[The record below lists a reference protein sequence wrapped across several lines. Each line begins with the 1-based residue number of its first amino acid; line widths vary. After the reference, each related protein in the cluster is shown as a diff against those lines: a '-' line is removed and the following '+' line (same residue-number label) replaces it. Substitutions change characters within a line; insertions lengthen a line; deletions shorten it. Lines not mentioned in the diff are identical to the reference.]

1 MTTSTSGPT
10 LTTTQLA
17 ALPRVNLLPPEIA
30 ERRRARVIRVGMG
43 AAVAASVV
51 VVAAAYLMAHS
62 SATSAQSDLEAAQS
76 QNTLLRAQVA
86 KFAGD
91 ESLRAQRDAQQ
102 TMLQTAMAPEIQWS
116 HYLNDLSLRIPN
128 NNWITK
134 VSISE
139 TFGSATPAAATAGSA
154 LADAGVG
161 KITFEGMAFTHDD
174 VATWL
179 DSLAKE
185 KGYANPYFSSSVA
198 QVLGGHQ
205 VVKYSSSISLTPD
218 ALSGR
223 YTKPAGS

>member
-1 MTTSTSGPT
+1 
-10 LTTTQLA
+10 
-17 ALPRVNLLPPEIA
+17 VNLLPPEIA
-30 ERRRARVIRVGMG
+30 ERRRARVIQVGMG

-51 VVAAAYLMAHS
+51 VVGAVYLMAHA
-62 SATSAQSDLEAAQS
+62 SATSAQSDLEAAQA
-76 QNTLLRAQVA
+76 QNTTLRAQVT

-102 TMLQTAMAPEIQWS
+102 TMLQTAMGPEIQWS

-134 VSISE
+134 VSVQE
-139 TFGSATPAAATAGSA
+139 TYGSATAAAPTTGG
-154 LADAGVG
+154 LVDPGVG

-185 KGYANPYFSSSVA
+185 KGYTNPYFSSSVA
-198 QVLGGHQ
+198 KVLGGHQ